1 MPWWVGW
8 VHAVALE
15 HCTEEGG
22 VRNSHKQA
30 VTELFGSP
38 RLGVGTNHIASFDE
52 AYRRI
57 FADVIVYI
65 FAH

>member
-1 MPWWVGW
+1 M
-8 VHAVALE
+8 ALE
-15 HCTEEGG
+15 DCPEEGG
-22 VRNSHKQA
+22 VCNSHKQA

-38 RLGVGTNHIASFDE
+38 RLGVGTNHIAPFDE
-52 AYRRI
+52 GYRQI